1 MKYISD
7 KQWRY
12 YALTLLAGLLL
23 GIGLRSCISCGGSTA
38 QEEEEGDAVWTCS
51 MDPQVK
57 QPKPGK
63 CPKCG
68 MDLIKMEKGMTPSSD
83 IDPDAVMFSDE
94 ALALA
99 NVETIVVGASAA
111 DKEIRLFGKI
121 EPDQRLQQ
129 SQSAYVAGRIER
141 LTISAV
147 GDVVSKG
154 QTLAVIYSP
163 ELYTAEQELVS
174 ALNAPLSTNQSL
186 LVDAAVEK
194 LRLLNIPQ
202 SQIDEVIKNK
212 KASPYVELKANTS
225 GTVVKKQV
233 EQGDYVKQGQPLLQI
248 ANLGHVWAVFQAY
261 ESDLPFI
268 HKGQQV
274 QFSAEAL
281 PGETF
286 TGCVTFID
294 PVLNGK
300 TRTAGIRVEL
310 SNGGGRFKPEML
322 LVGNVA
328 VSMQRYAD
336 EGVII
341 PKSAVLWTGKRSV
354 VYVKDDVEEQPTF
367 LLRQV
372 TLGPSLPD
380 GYVVLDGLAEGE
392 EIVTNGAFAIDAAAQ
407 LDGKRSMM
415 KQ

>member
-1 MKYISD
+1 MKHIKD
-7 KQWRY
+7 IQWRY

-38 QEEEEGDAVWTCS
+38 QETEEGDAVWTCS

-99 NVETIVVGASAA
+99 NVETIVVGSASA

-121 EPDQRLQQ
+121 EPDQRMQQ

-174 ALNAPLSTNQSL
+174 ALNATSNLSP

-212 KASPYVELKANTS
+212 KVSPYVELKANTN
-225 GTVVKKQV
+225 GAVVKKQV

-274 QFSAEAL
+274 QFTAEAL
-281 PGETF
+281 PGEAF
-286 TGCVTFID
+286 TGRVTFID

-300 TRTAGIRVEL
+300 TRTAGIRVEMA
-310 SNGGGRFKPEML
+310 NGSGRFKPEML

-328 VSMQRYAD
+328 ASMQHYAD

-367 LLRQV
+367 LLRQI

-415 KQ
+415 NQ

>member
-23 GIGLRSCISCGGSTA
+23 GVGLRSCISCGGSTA

-83 IDPDAVMFSDE
+83 IDPNAVMFSDE

-99 NVETIVVGASAA
+99 NVETIIVGSSSA

-174 ALNAPLSTNQSL
+174 ALNATTNLSP

-248 ANLGHVWAVFQAY
+248 ANLCHVWAVFQAY

-286 TGCVTFID
+286 TGRLTFID

-328 VSMQRYAD
+328 ASMQRYAD

-367 LLRQV
+367 LLRQI

-415 KQ
+415 EQ